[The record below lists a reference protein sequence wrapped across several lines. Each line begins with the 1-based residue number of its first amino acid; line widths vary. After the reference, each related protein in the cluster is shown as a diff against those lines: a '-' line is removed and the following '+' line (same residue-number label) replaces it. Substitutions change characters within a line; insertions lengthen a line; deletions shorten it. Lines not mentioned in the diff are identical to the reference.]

1 MLHAEC
7 AQAMIELKVLAAT
20 CQICRREKDVGH
32 AGPVKILSQVTCT
45 TSSKSKIKKSENKK
59 AAMHSDDTHI
69 PLRNLQSKVN
79 SANAISASH
88 HCGAS
93 IKAGPLSF
101 VASTTLCSVRAHIRN
116 MDLYL
121 RQTKPTSFDIMPSKQ
136 RHANPNG
143 R

>member
-1 MLHAEC
+1 MKIHEVWIFPNDLAHVVMRC
-7 AQAMIELKVLAAT
+7 CMPNVPRQYQAMIELKVLAAT

-45 TSSKSKIKKSENKK
+45 TSSKSKIKKSKNKK
-59 AAMHSDDTHI
+59 GAMHSDDTHI

-93 IKAGPLSF
+93 
-101 VASTTLCSVRAHIRN
+101 
-116 MDLYL
+116 
-121 RQTKPTSFDIMPSKQ
+121 
-136 RHANPNG
+136 
-143 R
+143 